1 MPAREYSKAM
11 DSWALTAQ
19 LVTPA
24 TRGVAAALANTWSSD
39 PERPAYT

>member
-1 MPAREYSKAM
+1 MPAREYSKAT

-24 TRGVAAALANTWSSD
+24 RRGSAAALAKTWSRE
-39 PERPAYT
+39 PERPEYT

>member
-1 MPAREYSKAM
+1 MPALEYSKAM

-24 TRGVAAALANTWSSD
+24 RSGFAAALAKTWSRD
-39 PERPAYT
+39 PERPA